1 MASPLKE
8 HEFEKLPR
16 DSEGQGILGATVHG
30 GYVHEFGVRKGQVQI
45 LIQIA
50 TSCVEL

>member
-1 MASPLKE
+1 MAMCP
-8 HEFEKLPR
+8 
-16 DSEGQGILGATVHG
+16 G

-50 TSCVEL
+50 TSCVELSEVI